1 MQASTK
7 QQQLQSFTSRSID
20 VEGRKKAYSFADLSA
35 YTFKRRLLIRAA
47 ALIFYM
53 LINIIGRTI
62 RFEVEGWEYFEEA
75 RRDGH
80 VPIHTLWHHAMF
92 LAVYFWRRRGIVYMT
107 SQSFDGE
114 YIARSIQRFGFGAVR
129 GSSSRGGDSALID
142 MMRLHR
148 DGIPVGFTV
157 DGPRGPR
164 LVAKMGPVMLAK
176 MTGQP
181 ILPFTITAEHYWRV
195 HTWDYLQ
202 VPMPF
207 TRAHVR
213 IAPPIYVL
221 RDADQQMLQVK
232 RDELQRAL
240 DEIN

>member
-1 MQASTK
+1 MQVSTK
-7 QQQLQSFTSRSID
+7 RQQLQLFTSRSVD
-20 VEGRKKAYSFADLSA
+20 VERRRKAYSFADLSA
-35 YTFKRRLLIRAA
+35 YTFKQRFLIRAA
-47 ALIFYM
+47 ALISYL

-75 RRDGH
+75 RRDH

-92 LAVYFWRRRGIVYMT
+92 LMIYFWRRRGIVYMT

-114 YIARSIQRFGFGAVR
+114 YIARAIQRFGFGAVR
-129 GSSSRGGDSALID
+129 GSSSRGGDSAFID

-148 DGIPVGFTV
+148 AGIPVGFTV

-164 LVAKMGPVMLAK
+164 HIAKMGAVMLAK
-176 MTGQP
+176 MTSQP
-181 ILPFTITAEHYWRV
+181 ILPFTITAEHYWHV
-195 HTWDYLQ
+195 PTWDSLQ

-213 IAPPIYVL
+213 IAPPIYVPK
-221 RDADQQMLQVK
+221 DADQQMLQAK
-232 RDELQRAL
+232 SDELQRAL

>member
-7 QQQLQSFTSRSID
+7 QQQLQLFTSRSVD
-20 VEGRKKAYSFADLSA
+20 VERRKKAYSFADLSP
-35 YTFKRRLLIRAA
+35 YTFKQRFLIRAA

-75 RRDGH
+75 RRDH
-80 VPIHTLWHHAMF
+80 VPIYTLWHHAMF
-92 LAVYFWRRRGIVYMT
+92 LTAYFWRWRGIVYMT

-114 YIARSIQRFGFGAVR
+114 YMARSIQRFGFGAVR

-148 DGIPVGFTV
+148 AGIPVGFTV

-164 LVAKMGPVMLAK
+164 HIAKMGAVMLAK

-181 ILPFTITAEHYWRV
+181 ILPFTITAEHYWHV
-195 HTWDYLQ
+195 PTWDSLQ

-207 TRAHVR
+207 THAHVR
-213 IAPPIYVL
+213 IAPPIYVP
-221 RDADQQMLQVK
+221 RDADQQMLQAK
-232 RDELQRAL
+232 GDELQRAL